1 MGKLYFKYGAMGSG
15 KTIELLRTIYNYERG
30 NFKTVLFK
38 PLIDA
43 KGDDNI
49 VSRMG
54 LSRKVDALLAND
66 AKVTTSIDDETKTIF
81 IDEAQ
86 FLTKEQVEE
95 LWLLTKERDLIVFCY
110 GIKQDFLTNMFP
122 ASKRLLELADKIE
135 EIPTLCKCGKKA
147 TFSLR
152 KLNNRPVFEGEQIS
166 IDGFFDVTYEALC
179 GECYLKTFKEAKEA
193 GLIRKENIF

>member
-38 PLIDA
+38 PLIDT

-54 LSRKVDALLAND
+54 LSRKVDVLLAND
-66 AKVTTSIDDETKTIF
+66 AKVTTYIDAKTKTIF

-166 IDGFFDVTYEALC
+166 IDGFFDVTYEA
-179 GECYLKTFKEAKEA
+179 YVVSVT
-193 GLIRKENIF
+193 